1 MLPHKQPPL
10 QRWQQQRWQQQR
22 WQQRSGGGSTRRERV
37 GRRWQAEGRDAPIS
51 FMVAIIAA
59 NPLRPSTFRRSSGS
73 PALNTRRPPRIT
85 CLGLGV
91 AIAAPSLLRLL
102 GGRSRASLQELGPA
116 AKRVSDEKSRA
127 PRSGGMELNAVQAWQ
142 CFHLCSPRPSAT
154 AIAVFTPGVA
164 TVQPRRFLR
173 IVSRVGAGR
182 RTRIAHASSAK
193 TAPHTPAKIQGDDS
207 PGTGVQG
214 MVFWFAGRASLQ
226 RACGQAAESRA
237 LFLLGL
243 SRVEKYSRQAIHRAH
258 RPFAGGSTTRAGP
271 IAQRG
276 GTRADI
282 AQRGGIH
289 HAGPRR
295 GGAARARG

>member
-10 QRWQQQRWQQQR
+10 QRWQQQRWQQQRWQQQRWQQQRWQQQRWQQQR

-142 CFHLCSPRPSAT
+142 CFHLLLTSTQRHRHR
-154 AIAVFTPGVA
+154 GVH
-164 TVQPRRFLR
+164 PWRR
-173 IVSRVGAGR
+173 
-182 RTRIAHASSAK
+182 
-193 TAPHTPAKIQGDDS
+193 
-207 PGTGVQG
+207 
-214 MVFWFAGRASLQ
+214 
-226 RACGQAAESRA
+226 
-237 LFLLGL
+237 
-243 SRVEKYSRQAIHRAH
+243 H
-258 RPFAGGSTTRAGP
+258 RPATTLSA
-271 IAQRG
+271 
-276 GTRADI
+276 
-282 AQRGGIH
+282 H
-289 HAGPRR
+289 C
-295 GGAARARG
+295 

>member
-1 MLPHKQPPL
+1 
-10 QRWQQQRWQQQR
+10 
-22 WQQRSGGGSTRRERV
+22 
-37 GRRWQAEGRDAPIS
+37 
-51 FMVAIIAA
+51 MVAIIAA

-91 AIAAPSLLRLL
+91 TIAAPSLLRLL

-116 AKRVSDEKSRA
+116 AKRVLDEKSRA

-193 TAPHTPAKIQGDDS
+193 TAPHTPAKYKA
-207 PGTGVQG
+207 TT
-214 MVFWFAGRASLQ
+214 R
-226 RACGQAAESRA
+226 RA
-237 LFLLGL
+237 LVFKGWFFG
-243 SRVEKYSRQAIHRAH
+243 SRGGHAAARFAAHKPQEYPTAGSVQYSSRKYSRQQAGQRSIGLIGLLRRAA
-258 RPFAGGSTTRAGP
+258 RVAGP
-271 IAQRG
+271 G
-276 GTRADI
+276 
-282 AQRGGIH
+282 
-289 HAGPRR
+289 
-295 GGAARARG
+295 